1 MTLQMTC
8 ILLCTTVILL
18 HEDEGMMGQFV
29 VKNTSSGI
37 KNIDKESLDYTVY
50 PNPANER
57 LYFAFNNMN
66 TKVYYVSILNIL
78 GKAVMMLPRPDWQ
91 NGIDIS
97 NLSKGTYLIQLIDDE
112 TKSTTI
118 KKFVKE

>member
-1 MTLQMTC
+1 MY
-8 ILLCTTVILL
+8 I
-18 HEDEGMMGQFV
+18 DEVASCLERLVFYLIWIV
-29 VKNTSSGI
+29 FAFNVI

-50 PNPANER
+50 PNPANEK
-57 LYFAFNNMN
+57 LYFSFNNVN
-66 TKVYYVSILNIL
+66 TKVYYVSILNIV